1 MKKILAILTIFVVFA
16 SCGKLEDLNDNVKDP
31 KDVPGESLFTG
42 AQKNL
47 FDQMVNTNV
56 NTNIFRLIT
65 QYWCETT
72 YTDES
77 NYDLDTRT
85 IPDNHW
91 DILYRDVLK
100 DLDESKKVITKTT
113 YLSSENPAVKKNK
126 LAIIEVLTVYTYSV
140 LIETFGNVPYSEALN
155 LEKPLPKY
163 DDALATYK
171 SLITRLDAAISILNG
186 DYESFGIADNMYQGD
201 VKMWIKFANSMK
213 LRMGMVLADADE
225 ATGKA
230 AVLAAAPFCISSNA
244 ENARIIYLSS
254 SPNTN
259 PLYSDLVASGRHDF
273 IPTSTIID
281 VMNQWSDPRRP
292 FYFTML
298 DGAYIGGE
306 NGASNDF
313 TAYSHIADKIQLPTF
328 EGLIFDYAEVEFLLA
343 EAAARNWG
351 VAGSAEEHYTKAI
364 KASIEYW
371 GGTEADAN
379 TYLAQPE
386 VAYATAQG
394 DWKQKIGIQA
404 WLALYNRGFEAWTE
418 YRRLDWPQ
426 LEAPAD
432 AVSALP
438 LRFTY
443 PINEQTLNG
452 MNYDAAAAA
461 IGGDAVETKLFFDKY

>member
-1 MKKILAILTIFVVFA
+1 MKKIIAILTIFVVFA
-16 SCGKLEDLNDNVKDP
+16 SCGKLEDLNENKKDP
-31 KDVPGESLFTG
+31 KEVPGESLFTG

-100 DLDESKKVITKTT
+100 DLDESSKVITKTT
-113 YLSSENPAVKKNK
+113 YLSTESPLVKKNK
-126 LAIIEVLTVYTYSV
+126 LAIIEVLTVYTYGV
-140 LIETFGNVPYSEALN
+140 LIETFGNVPYSDALN

-163 DDALATYK
+163 DDALTTYK
-171 SLITRLDAAISILNG
+171 ALITRLDAAIAAMDASEG
-186 DYESFGIADNMYQGD
+186 SFGIADNMYQGD
-201 VKMWIKFANSMK
+201 ISMWLKFANSMK
-213 LRMGMVLADADE
+213 LRMGMILADVDE
-225 ATGKA
+225 PFAKAT
-230 AVLAAAPFCISSNA
+230 VLAAAPNCISSNA
-244 ENARIIYLSS
+244 ENARLVYLSA

-259 PLYSDLVASGRHDF
+259 PLYSDMVASGRHDF
-273 IPTSTIID
+273 IPTSTIVD
-281 VMNQWSDPRRP
+281 VMNAWSDPRRP
-292 FYFTML
+292 FYFTKL

-306 NGASNDF
+306 NGGSNDF
-313 TAYSHIADKIQLPTF
+313 TAYSHVADKIQLPTF

-343 EAAARNWG
+343 EAVARTWSVG
-351 VAGSAEEHYTKAI
+351 GTIEDHYNNGI

-371 GGTEADAN
+371 GGSATEANA
-379 TYLAQPE
+379 YLALPE
-386 VAYATAQG
+386 VAYTTAEG
-394 DWKQKIGIQA
+394 NWKQKIGMQA

-452 MNYDAAAAA
+452 ANYDAAASA
-461 IGGDAVETKLFFDKY
+461 IGGDAVDTKLFFDKF